1 MLPHG
6 LCTGRGERHIVLPG
20 SARVGVAFDAHR
32 HRRPRFQHVADLI
45 EQREA
50 SRLDGRLVRVEEDL
64 LFQLDLLLG
73 DDDVRVLL
81 RAAVVVGRSRI
92 VRALASRVGD
102 AVLVVVRI
110 RATVLILEPVLVLWI
125 VVALV
130 VLVLDAVG
138 VVVRIGA
145 TVLVLELVLVLGLVR
160 ALVGLVGDAVL
171 VGVQI
176 GTAVL
181 VLEAVLVFR
190 IVGALVDV
198 VEDAVVVAIA

>member
-1 MLPHG
+1 
-6 LCTGRGERHIVLPG
+6 
-20 SARVGVAFDAHR
+20 
-32 HRRPRFQHVADLI
+32 HRRPRFQDVANLV
-45 EQREA
+45 EQPEA
-50 SRLDGRLVRVEEDL
+50 ARLDRRLVRIEEDL

-81 RAAVVVGRSRI
+81 RATVIIRRSGV
-92 VRALASRVGD
+92 VRALVGLVGHP
-102 AVLVVVRI
+102 VLVVVRI
-110 RATVLILEPVLVLWI
+110 GATVLVLEAVLVLRL
-125 VVALV
+125 VRALV
-130 VLVLDAVG
+130 VDVLDAVG

-171 VGVQI
+171 VVVQI